1 MRVPRRLSMTRRE
14 EFAAVRTRG
23 RSMASR
29 NLVMATLSDSSLDH
43 LKFGFITSRKSSR
56 RAVMRNLIRRRLRA
70 ILVKHGEKIDPGRYL
85 VVVARQKA
93 SKASFGELEADWLR
107 LGQGLGI
114 FGEENMEEKEI
125 AHPL

>member
-1 MRVPRRLSMTRRE
+1 M
-14 EFAAVRTRG
+14 RTRG

-93 SKASFGELEADWLR
+93 SEASFGELEADWLR